1 MSKQV
6 ILLYAPAAP
15 WADGVKKLCALWG
28 LRLRP
33 VEPGETGR
41 TLDSL
46 AFGKPY
52 SPTPGGPI
60 PEPLLVLCGFSSAQL
75 DSLLAAL
82 RKAGVPQGCLKAV
95 LTPSN
100 ANWTLAALYQELC
113 REREQMGVHIPNP

>member
-6 ILLYAPAAP
+6 VLLYDPASSP
-15 WADGVKKLCALWG
+15 WADGVKKLCALRG

-33 VEPGETGR
+33 VDPGETGR
-41 TLDSL
+41 SLNSL
-46 AFGKPY
+46 ALGKASEGVPAA
-52 SPTPGGPI
+52 PI

-100 ANWTLAALYQELC
+100 AGWTLSALYQELC
-113 REREQMGVHIPNP
+113 RERHAMMSGGG

>member
-15 WADGVKKLCALWG
+15 WADGVKKLCALRG

-33 VEPGETGR
+33 VENSETGR

-46 AFGKPY
+46 AFGKS
-52 SPTPGGPI
+52 SPAAPPESI
-60 PEPLLVLCGFSSAQL
+60 PEPLMVLCGFSSAQL

-82 RKAGVPQGCLKAV
+82 RKTGVPQGCLKAV

-100 ANWTLAALYQELC
+100 AGWSLAALYRELC
-113 REREQMGVHIPNP
+113 REREQMGIHAPNL

>member
-15 WADGVKKLCALWG
+15 WADGVKKLCALRG

-46 AFGKPY
+46 AFGQPY

-75 DSLLAAL
+75 DS
-82 RKAGVPQGCLKAV
+82 QGCLKAV

>member
-6 ILLYAPAAP
+6 VLLYDPAVSP
-15 WADGVKKLCALWG
+15 WADGVKKLCALRG

-33 VEPGETGR
+33 VDPGETGR
-41 TLDSL
+41 ALDSL
-46 AFGKPY
+46 AFGKP
-52 SPTPGGPI
+52 SPPASPGSI

-82 RKAGVPQGCLKAV
+82 RKAGVPHGCLKAV

-100 ANWTLAALYQELC
+100 ANWSLSALYQELC
-113 REREQMGVHIPNP
+113 RERRAMMGGGS